1 MKKRILSLLMAF
13 ALAVSLLPA
22 AAAAEE
28 PVYDVTLSTTSE
40 ISKIRNSIEK
50 K

>member
-22 AAAAEE
+22 AAAAERGMGS
-28 PVYDVTLSTTSE
+28 DDL
-40 ISKIRNSIEK
+40 
-50 K
+50 